1 MSHHGYKMKLLKRLR
16 ELGGRLEH
24 VEAELGSEHS
34 KDWEELAVEREGEEV
49 LEGLGAA
56 GQVESARIIAAL
68 KRMSEGEYGYC
79 VECGAEIAA
88 ERLDAL
94 PETPLC
100 HACAARLEAQRA

>member
-1 MSHHGYKMKLLKRLR
+1 MSHHGYKIKMLRRLK

-24 VEAELGSEHS
+24 VEAELGAEHS

-49 LEGLGAA
+49 LESLGAA
-56 GQVESARIIAAL
+56 GQAEIARILAAL
-68 KRMSEGEYGYC
+68 KRMTDGEYGYC

-88 ERLDAL
+88 ERLNVL

-100 HACAARLEAQRA
+100 HACASRHEAHRA